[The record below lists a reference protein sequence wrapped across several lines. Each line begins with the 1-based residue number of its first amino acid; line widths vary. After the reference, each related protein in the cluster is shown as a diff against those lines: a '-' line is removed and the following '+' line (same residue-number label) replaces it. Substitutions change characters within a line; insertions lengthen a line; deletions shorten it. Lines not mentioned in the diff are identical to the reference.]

1 MVKKLYK
8 KKALCIKG
16 QCLYCM
22 SSDNE
27 LTGEMTTLLENLS
40 DSVGRMESAPINRIQ
55 QGEIHN
61 TVTCTLLCQIPYLK
75 NGILINKHFGY
86 LSLYPLI

>member
-1 MVKKLYK
+1 
-8 KKALCIKG
+8 
-16 QCLYCM
+16 M
-22 SSDNE
+22 SSDNG

-55 QGEIHN
+55 QGELHN
-61 TVTCTLLCQIPYLK
+61 TVTCNSVVSNAKLK
-75 NGILINKHFGY
+75 NGILINRLFGY